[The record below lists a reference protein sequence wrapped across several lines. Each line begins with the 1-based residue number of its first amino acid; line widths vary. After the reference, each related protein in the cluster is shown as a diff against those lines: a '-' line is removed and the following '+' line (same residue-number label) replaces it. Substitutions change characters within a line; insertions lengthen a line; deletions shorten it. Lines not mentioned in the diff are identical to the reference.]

1 MSQNPSTPKSWGIQ
15 LSKLWMVSGQTF
27 PVKAD
32 LIALEITKTKF
43 NDPITKVFGHD
54 ISGVEGMLKRSTDG
68 KNWFVLYD
76 KTIESQGRINFTL
89 SHELGHYLLHR
100 SKQDSFECGQS
111 QMLDYDSPESKLREK
126 EANIFA
132 SYLLM
137 PIDDYK
143 NQIHN
148 QPFSLDLIS
157 HCADRYDV
165 SFTAA
170 ALKWVEFT
178 EETAIVVMARDDF
191 ILWSYPSQSA
201 RKLGIY
207 YSKGTP
213 VPDDSVSQL
222 NLGSIFSNSNTQM
235 PAGVWHPKYESVESI
250 IVSDKYE
257 MAIFLVRFPYAQFI
271 MHEEENVSDSF
282 DFLSN
287 STKGMG

>member
-1 MSQNPSTPKSWGIQ
+1 MSQNPSTPKAWGIQ

-43 NDPITKVFGHD
+43 DDPITKVFGHD

-100 SKQDSFECGQS
+100 SQQDSFECGQTL
-111 QMLDYDSPESKLREK
+111 MLDYDSPESKLREK

-143 NQIHN
+143 NQIN
-148 QPFSLDLIS
+148 KQAFSLDLIS

-191 ILWSYPSQSA
+191 ILWSYPSPSA

-213 VPDDSVSQL
+213 VPEDSVSQL
-222 NLGSIFSNSNTQM
+222 HLGSIFSNTNTPM
-235 PAGVWHPKYESVESI
+235 PVGVWHPKYESVESI

-257 MAIFLVRFPYAQFI
+257 MAIFLVRFPSAHI
-271 MHEEENVSDSF
+271 IEHEEEREIDAY
-282 DFLSN
+282 DFMKN
-287 STKGMG
+287 NRR